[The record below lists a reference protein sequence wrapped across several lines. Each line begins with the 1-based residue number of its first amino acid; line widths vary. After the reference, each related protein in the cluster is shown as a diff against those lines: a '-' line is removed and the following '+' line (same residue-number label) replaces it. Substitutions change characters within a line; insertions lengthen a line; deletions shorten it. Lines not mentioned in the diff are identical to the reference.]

1 MEEIRKLEERE
12 LLLKEGSDKAK
23 IEEFIKDGEYVY
35 ELYSIMIHTGGAFG
49 GHYFAYIKSFEDGK
63 WYNFIDASVNEIKNE
78 DEIFKTFGGQ
88 GQSNTAYMLMYRKI
102 TGKETPYKFSDEVV
116 PAYLKEEIEKETQK
130 LIAEQKINEEKM
142 LQLKLKVYQNG
153 NSKDVQVKKTQSL
166 RELI

>member
-63 WYNFIDASVNEIKNE
+63 WYNFNDASVTEIKNE

-102 TGKETPYKFSDEVV
+102 TGKETP
-116 PAYLKEEIEKETQK
+116 
-130 LIAEQKINEEKM
+130 
-142 LQLKLKVYQNG
+142 
-153 NSKDVQVKKTQSL
+153 
-166 RELI
+166 